1 MADSGAEEEARSEAA
16 ATKGE
21 LGPVKK
27 ALSAFF
33 HFCADRRA
41 SLKSA
46 NAGATP
52 TEMTKL
58 LGEEWKSLTDAEK
71 KPYADTAAADKVI
84 PLARVKKICKLDPE
98 VKSLSKEATALIG
111 KAAEGFVQH
120 LARQTLATASAK
132 RTLRPSDIAH
142 CVQHRAD
149 FAWLRADYPA
159 SEYAPEKKV
168 AKRAA
173 LERPAKNATMTQF
186 LKPAAPAVQEPD
198 ADDDEEED
206 E

>member
-1 MADSGAEEEARSEAA
+1 MRVAHTQTEGGQTEGHIGFLDRGLNPWQWPPRL
-16 ATKGE
+16 T
-21 LGPVKK
+21 
-27 ALSAFF
+27 
-33 HFCADRRA
+33 HF
-41 SLKSA
+41 
-46 NAGATP
+46 P
-52 TEMTKL
+52 Q
-58 LGEEWKSLTDAEK
+58 
-71 KPYADTAAADKVI
+71 VI